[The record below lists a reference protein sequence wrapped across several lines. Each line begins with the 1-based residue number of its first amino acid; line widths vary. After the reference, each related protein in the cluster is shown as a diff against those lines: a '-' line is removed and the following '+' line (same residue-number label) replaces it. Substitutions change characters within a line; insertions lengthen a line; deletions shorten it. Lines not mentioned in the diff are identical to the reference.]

1 VYREQEYVE
10 KCHCGTAAV
19 GPCASCGRARCERHL
34 ERELCNRC
42 TQFIGAE
49 LEKRA
54 MRPWLSGGVTGSG
67 FALAMLVAGL
77 PGVTVVG
84 LPLGIAAFFAHRVL
98 QRRRL
103 TRLMGP
109 ALAASKGELPPP
121 GKDFERFPDAP
132 PPRGTHLG

>member
-1 VYREQEYVE
+1 MRAP
-10 KCHCGTAAV
+10 KAGAF
-19 GPCASCGRARCERHL
+19 PCQTGKFLALLDLIARRLHRHL

-49 LEKRA
+49 LETRA

-121 GKDFERFPDAP
+121 GKDFERFPDSP